1 MSRVVIVTGSSG
13 GIGTALCKEF
23 MQQNWRVIGV
33 DLNEPSE
40 DLFRF
45 EHADFSKVDAAYNLF
60 QNLKDLDR
68 VDALINN
75 AAICINK
82 PLLETNDKDWQQTF
96 DVNVRSVFQMVR
108 YAHPFLKMTRGS
120 IVNVGSVH
128 AVSTSENVS
137 AYAASKGAI
146 TALTRAVALEYAS
159 DNIRC
164 NAVLPGAINTE
175 MLQMGLS
182 RRQHPKGAEGNF
194 ERLVEQTPLGF
205 IALPD
210 QIVPSIIHLADN
222 ESSPYITGQT
232 LVIDGGATAK
242 LATE

>member
-13 GIGTALCKEF
+13 GIGTAICKEF
-23 MQQNWRVIGV
+23 TQQNWRVIGV
-33 DLNEPSE
+33 DINEPPE

-45 EHADFSKVDAAYNLF
+45 EHVDLSKPDAVSNLF

-68 VDALINN
+68 VDALVNN

-82 PLLETNDKDWQQTF
+82 PLLETNDNDWQQTF
-96 DVNVRSVFQMVR
+96 DINVRSVFQMIR
-108 YAHPFLKMTRGS
+108 YSHPFLKMTSGS

-128 AVSTSENVS
+128 AVATSENVA

-175 MLQMGLS
+175 MLRTGLS
-182 RRQHPKGAEGNF
+182 RREHPKGAEGNF
-194 ERLVEQTPLGF
+194 ERLVEQTPLSF
-205 IALPD
+205 VASPN